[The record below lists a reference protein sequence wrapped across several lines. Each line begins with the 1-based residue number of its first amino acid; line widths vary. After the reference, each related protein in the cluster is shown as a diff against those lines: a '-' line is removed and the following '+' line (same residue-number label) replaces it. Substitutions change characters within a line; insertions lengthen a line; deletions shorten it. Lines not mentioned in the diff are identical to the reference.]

1 MKKVTLLFSTLI
13 FLIAISSCTPEAGP
27 DHTQPNSCCG
37 DDGNLP
43 PITLN
48 GGGN

>member
-1 MKKVTLLFSTLI
+1 MKKVTLLIGMLL
-13 FLIAISSCTPEAGP
+13 FLISISSCTPEAAV
-27 DHTQPNSCCG
+27 DQTQPMSCCG

-43 PITLN
+43 PLPPN